1 MNFIFLNN
9 KTQFEFI
16 VSNYSNLFEKIYDY
30 VKKAIHEEGIN
41 QFNIYSLSQSFLENQ
56 YKYKKKRGRKPKTSP
71 ESHYGNI

>member
-41 QFNIYSLSQSFLENQ
+41 QFNIYSLS
-56 YKYKKKRGRKPKTSP
+56 
-71 ESHYGNI
+71 